1 MKHQLVGYNKFS
13 YTKKDT
19 NELKSICELH
29 FVRKPDLTEPNAQGS
44 ICVVC
49 PVSDEAIKLLPEL
62 KVGSM
67 YECDISS
74 YRGFNKLRNIS
85 LI

>member
-1 MKHQLVGYNKFS
+1 MKHQLVGFNQFS
-13 YTKKDT
+13 YTKRDT
-19 NELKSICELH
+19 GELKSICELH

-44 ICVVC
+44 ITVMC
-49 PVSDEAIKLLPEL
+49 PVTNDAISLLPEL

-67 YECDISS
+67 YDCDISS
-74 YRGFNKLRNIS
+74 YKGFNKLRSIS